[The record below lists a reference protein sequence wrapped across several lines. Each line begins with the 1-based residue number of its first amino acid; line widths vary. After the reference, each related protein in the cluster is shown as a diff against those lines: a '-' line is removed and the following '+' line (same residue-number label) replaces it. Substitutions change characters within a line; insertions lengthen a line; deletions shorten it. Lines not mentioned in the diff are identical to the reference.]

1 MLSGFRLST
10 ALAAAAALASGC
22 ATPGSPPAATTPADP
37 APAAAHAH
45 RADAKAGPPPLFTNL
60 GSYRRPIST
69 DSAQAQAYFDQG
81 LRLVYSFN
89 HYEGLASFR
98 DAARLDPGC
107 ALCHWGIA
115 LSLGS
120 NYNSP
125 TDAEREREAYA
136 AVQRALELAGSA
148 SPAERALI
156 EATAQRHAA
165 EPPADRKPLDEAY
178 AGALRAAADRFPED
192 PDIATLAAD
201 ALMNLR
207 PWDLWQADG
216 TPYEG
221 TLELVA
227 TLERVLA
234 VHPDHPGANHLYVHA
249 IEASPDPGRG
259 EAAADRLRGMVPGV
273 GHMEHMPSH
282 IYLRIGRY
290 ADAEEVNVKAVAAD
304 RAYFARR
311 EPSMIYRSMYYPHN
325 IDFIWQAA
333 AMSGRSADALR
344 AAHEL
349 RAALPGEMIATMS
362 DAEIGPAAPLYVL
375 ARFGKWEEIL
385 REPEPAADWLYTVGI
400 WHYARGL
407 AYLRTGQPSDAEAEL
422 AALRAHREK
431 VPAERTYGGYFKA
444 RDMLQLAADILAGEL
459 ASQAGRHDEA
469 IASLRAAVAA
479 QDAHWFTEPPPWY
492 FPVRQALGAVLLAAG
507 RAAMAE
513 SVYRDDLRRNPDNG
527 WALFGLAQALRAQ
540 GKEAEAAAAEQGFR
554 AAWARADVAL
564 TASRF

>member
-1 MLSGFRLST
+1 MSVVRRSARVLT
-10 ALAAAAALASGC
+10 ALLTAGC
-22 ATPGSPPAATTPADP
+22 AARSAPPTSPAPAAPA

-45 RADAKAGPPPLFTNL
+45 GAEAKAGPPPLFTNL

-69 DSAQAQAYFDQG
+69 ESTQAQAYFDQG

-98 DAARLDPGC
+98 EAARLDPEC
-107 ALCHWGIA
+107 AICHWGIA

-136 AVQRALELAGSA
+136 AVQRALALADGA

-178 AGALRAAADRFPED
+178 SRALRAAADRFPAD

-234 VHPDHPGANHLYVHA
+234 ANPDHPGANHLYVHA
-249 IEASPDPGRG
+249 VEASPDPGRA

-290 ADAEEVNVKAVAAD
+290 ADSEEVNLKAVAAD
-304 RAYFARR
+304 RAYFERR
-311 EPSMIYRSMYYPHN
+311 EPSMIYRGMYYPHN
-325 IDFIWQAA
+325 IDFVWQSA
-333 AMSGRSADALR
+333 AMSGRSTETLR
-344 AAHEL
+344 AAREL
-349 RAALPGEMIATMS
+349 RSEMPVEMIAAMS
-362 DAEIGPAAPLYVL
+362 DAEVAPAAPLYAL
-375 ARFGKWEEIL
+375 ARFGKWDEIL
-385 REPEPAADWLYTVGI
+385 AEPRPPADWLYTVGI

-407 AYLRTGQPSDAEAEL
+407 ALLRTGRASEAEAEL
-422 AALRAHREK
+422 AALRAHRER
-431 VPAERTYGGYFKA
+431 VPAERTYAGYFKT
-444 RDMLQLAADILAGEL
+444 RDMLQLAADVLAGEL
-459 ASQAGRHDEA
+459 ASQADRHDEA

-479 QDAHWFTEPPPWY
+479 QDGHWFTEPPPWY
-492 FPVRQALGAVLLAAG
+492 FPVRQALGAALLAAG
-507 RAAMAE
+507 RPAMAE
-513 SVYRDDLRRNPDNG
+513 SVYRDDLRRNPKNG
-527 WALFGLAQALRAQ
+527 WSLYGLAQALRAQ
-540 GKEAEAAAAEQGFR
+540 GRNDEAAAVDSEFR
-554 AAWARADVAL
+554 AAWARADVEL

>member
-1 MLSGFRLST
+1 MSVVRRSSLLLVT
-10 ALAAAAALASGC
+10 VLAAGC
-22 ATPGSPPAATTPADP
+22 AARSAPPAAP
-37 APAAAHAH
+37 APAAPAPAHAH
-45 RADAKAGPPPLFTNL
+45 GVDAKAGPPPLFDNL

-98 DAARLDPGC
+98 EAARLDPEC
-107 ALCHWGIA
+107 AICHWGIA

-136 AVQRALELAGSA
+136 AIQRALALADRA
-148 SPAERALI
+148 SPTERALI

-178 AGALRAAADRFPED
+178 ARALRAAADRFPED

-234 VHPDHPGANHLYVHA
+234 SNPDHPGANHLYVHA
-249 IEASPDPGRG
+249 VEASPDPGRA

-282 IYLRIGRY
+282 IYLRVGRY
-290 ADAEEVNVKAVAAD
+290 AEAEEVNVKAVAAD
-304 RAYFARR
+304 RAYFERR
-311 EPSMIYRSMYYPHN
+311 EPSMIYRTMYYPHN
-325 IDFIWQAA
+325 LDFIWQSA
-333 AMSGRSADALR
+333 AMSGQSATALR
-344 AAHEL
+344 AAREL
-349 RAALPGEMIATMS
+349 QSEMPVETIAKMS
-362 DAEIGPAAPLYVL
+362 DAEIATAAPLYAL

-385 REPEPAADWLYTVGI
+385 REPQPPAEWLYTVGI

-407 AYLRTGQPSDAEAEL
+407 ALLRTGRTSEAEAEL
-422 AALRAHREK
+422 AALRAHRER
-431 VPAERTYGGYFKA
+431 VPAERTYAGFFKA

-479 QDAHWFTEPPPWY
+479 QDGHWFTEPPPWY
-492 FPVRQALGAVLLAAG
+492 FPVRQALGAALLGAG
-507 RAAMAE
+507 RPAMAE
-513 SVYRDDLRRNPDNG
+513 SVYRDDLRRNPKNG
-527 WALFGLAQALRAQ
+527 WSLYGLAQALRAQ
-540 GKEAEAAAAEQGFR
+540 GKNDEAAAAESEFR
-554 AAWARADVAL
+554 AAWARADVEL
-564 TASRF
+564 IASRF